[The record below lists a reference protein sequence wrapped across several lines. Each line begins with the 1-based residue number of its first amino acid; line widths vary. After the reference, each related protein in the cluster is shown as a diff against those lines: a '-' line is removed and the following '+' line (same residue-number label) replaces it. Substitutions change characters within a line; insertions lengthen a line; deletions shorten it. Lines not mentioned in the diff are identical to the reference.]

1 MMDLPSNGYALDRE
15 YIRNQL
21 DKFWTS
27 AEQITGKIAVLE
39 HVVTIEHERRLRVLE
54 SRLSWIFFFTL
65 TTLAGVI
72 TALIREIL
80 R

>member
-27 AEQITGKIAVLE
+27 AEQTTGKIAVLE
-39 HVVTIEHERRLRVLE
+39 HIVTIEHDRRLRALE
-54 SRLSWIFFFTL
+54 TRLSWIFYFTM
-65 TTLAGVI
+65 TTLVGVI
-72 TALIREIL
+72 FALVRGLIR
-80 R
+80 